1 MEAFLA
7 KGSPVLQPIMQQ
19 QKLLLNILVKD
30 DPFPNAQDIPVS
42 EGEDKNLGGKQSA
55 RFREKQGP
63 HHELHELLAMNS
75 SKSFSLQIFA
85 RHAGAVCCWASHL
98 LDGRETNF

>member
-63 HHELHELLAMNS
+63 HIFLAMNS

-85 RHAGAVCCWASHL
+85 RHAGAVCC
-98 LDGRETNF
+98 